1 MTGRPSPPARVPR
14 STWCAERSADLTK
27 CSRRPASRPS
37 AARRW
42 RTCSMA
48 KNEGKGGTVKERLV
62 KGLRGSQAK
71 HRLSVKALGLNK
83 LNDVRELKDSPQD
96 RGLITKGNSLVR
108 AEAYDM
114 RMNPLS
120 PATSARNEHH

>member
-1 MTGRPSPPARVPR
+1 MCALVTGVQ
-14 STWCAERSADLTK
+14 TCALPISK

-48 KNEGKGGTVKERLV
+48 KNEGKGGTVKVRLV

-83 LNDVRELKDSPQD
+83 LNAVRELKDSPQV
-96 RGLITKGNSLVR
+96 RGLINKVHYLVQPGKASCR
-108 AEAYDM
+108 D
-114 RMNPLS
+114 RVC
-120 PATSARNEHH
+120 HDV